1 MTRDIL
7 YHLLMT
13 IHDLHI
19 FTSFLINVKA
29 LDAFKTYKMKVER
42 QLEKKIKIVRSDRG
56 GEYYMVYT
64 QGQGKDRVH
73 LQIFLKNKAFSL
85 GIQC

>member
-1 MTRDIL
+1 ME
-7 YHLLMT
+7 
-13 IHDLHI
+13 
-19 FTSFLINVKA
+19 
-29 LDAFKTYKMKVER
+29 VER

-73 LQIFLKNKAFSL
+73 LQIFLKNKAFLL
-85 GIQC
+85 GIQCWVHLTKMVLLKGETVPLWIW

>member
-1 MTRDIL
+1 ME
-7 YHLLMT
+7 
-13 IHDLHI
+13 
-19 FTSFLINVKA
+19 
-29 LDAFKTYKMKVER
+29 VER